1 MDSILPIAPKKK
13 RITKKKKEIPAFK
26 IERGNVLSSQGPDCP
41 DSSSF
46 CPLSSSRLDG
56 SASRGH

>member
-26 IERGNVLSSQGPDCP
+26 IERGNFVLS
-41 DSSSF
+41 F
-46 CPLSSSRLDG
+46 K
-56 SASRGH
+56 